1 MSLLRLL
8 TTGKA
13 LISLRDLPSAYQM
26 RREALLPKFGSG
38 GNPFVSSERAA
49 AAEPAAASLMPE
61 ASGTTA
67 QRSFWPWK
75 AKGATETHAK
85 AAKPGEQTTSKP
97 KREAR
102 TPHQGELSLDSV
114 KVVRNDLHGSDVDLV
129 STNNS
134 GGTKYQQVA
143 SNLLSG
149 ANAAEQAL
157 DRLAERIVGAG
168 VR

>member
-13 LISLRDLPSAYQM
+13 LTSLRDLPSAYQM

-38 GNPFVSSERAA
+38 SNPFVSRERAA
-49 AAEPAAASLMPE
+49 AAEPAAASLMAE
-61 ASGTTA
+61 AGAATA
-67 QRSFWPWK
+67 HRSFWPWK
-75 AKGATETHAK
+75 AKGATETHA
-85 AAKPGEQTTSKP
+85 AAARPEAQTGSKP

-102 TPHQGELSLDSV
+102 TPQQGELSLDAV

-129 STNNS
+129 STNNG